1 MLVSQLLLAW
11 CSDYINKT
19 LPPLLCKTQ
28 VAMNYR
34 LRKLLLLYQQI
45 MQLNSDKKFRGTLQ
59 EITDWL

>member
-1 MLVSQLLLAW
+1 MSVSLLLLAW

-45 MQLNSDKKFRGTLQ
+45 MQLNS
-59 EITDWL
+59 